1 MIINS
6 TLLSP
11 MKIEYEKTF
20 FYWIILGKKKY
31 TGNKYTDNINKFE
44 HVSMGIVLKRR
55 DNA

>member
-1 MIINS
+1 
-6 TLLSP
+6 

-31 TGNKYTDNINKFE
+31 TGNKYTENINKFE
-44 HVSMGIVLKRR
+44 HISMGIVLKRR